1 MDMSQNAPNLQE
13 LAQLVNAQLIKVT
26 DAAIRKVATLRDAA
40 RDSISFYMNTR
51 YQGDLQNTQA
61 GAVILR
67 AEHAADCPTS
77 ALIVDDPYHAY
88 AVIASHLHPRDLAPA
103 GIHPTAIVA
112 EDVQLGENVAI
123 GAYAVIHAGANIGAG
138 TEIGS
143 GCFIGKKAVIGAN
156 SWLADNVSIGASCV
170 VGSNAIIHPGVVIG
184 ADGFGFAP
192 GGGSWQ
198 KIPQLGRVC
207 IGDDVEIGANSTL
220 DRGTLDD
227 TVIED
232 GVKIDNLVHIGHNAH
247 VGESTVIAGCA
258 VVAGSTI
265 IGKNCIIGGATAI
278 TGHIEI
284 ADGVTLMGMT
294 GVTGSI
300 REAGVYA
307 SPLPAQPVKEWRR
320 NTVRYTQ
327 LDEVFRRVK
336 SLERELENLKESEAL
351 ALHQAS

>member
-1 MDMSQNAPNLQE
+1 MSQNAPNLEE
-13 LAQLVNAQLIKVT
+13 LAQLVNARLIKAI
-26 DAAIRKVATLRDAA
+26 DASINRVATLRDAT
-40 RDSISFYMNTR
+40 DQGISFYNNTR
-51 YQGDLQNTQA
+51 YLHDLKSTQA

-88 AVIASHLHPRDLAPA
+88 AVIASHLHPRDLAPKS
-103 GIHPTAIVA
+103 IHPTAIIA
-112 EDVQLGENVAI
+112 ADAKLGADVAI
-123 GAYAVIHAGANIGAG
+123 GAYAVIHEGANIGAG

-143 GCFIGKKAVIGAN
+143 GCSIGKGAIIGAN
-156 SWLADNVSIGASCV
+156 GWLADNVSIGAHCQIGDNS
-170 VGSNAIIHPGVVIG
+170 IIHPGVVIG

-227 TVIED
+227 TVVED
-232 GVKIDNLVHIGHNAH
+232 GVKIDNLVHIGHNSRIGTA
-247 VGESTVIAGCA
+247 TIIAGCT
-258 VVAGSTI
+258 VVAGSTT

-278 TGHIEI
+278 TGHINI

-307 SPLPAQPVKEWRR
+307 SPLPAQPVKDWRR

-336 SLERELENLKESEAL
+336 SLERELENLKELEAL